1 MKLQSHGI
9 LVMVALVILAVLP
22 LAFTPA
28 SATENVELG
37 SSILTVEAEVSLSE
51 EYGIFRSVRHGMT
64 INVSASSS
72 PQAEGIRELGIRIPR
87 SLPILE
93 LIATPT
99 FNYSIISFNKL
110 VNEIQI
116 SFPNEPREVSVLL
129 TTRFEG
135 DTTFLRN
142 TAKIPIVSI
151 AINRIPTLTTSYIIL
166 IPRDDGTTV
175 TNLSR
180 GDMVPARVSGI
191 DYHTFTNPSNS
202 VVVLY
207 ESIDRLNGAFLFLGV
222 IFASSIGTTYL
233 LSAGNRFR
241 RLVRFSRKVAKRLTP
256 NSVSGSLLTIYVTM
270 AILMLALSLTFGP
283 SPTPRV
289 YLSATRET
297 AEQISPFIVDAG
309 FDFISASEGQS
320 SFDVMA
326 SLGSYNAAVIAD
338 FTPSYVG
345 EQGLPGLGSLNKIF
359 IITNSSTEEFI
370 QTSQRIW
377 ADSVILLEDP
387 SDLTSALQGLE
398 RNSNVFGSA
407 VDQGLFNT
415 VVAFIGLLSFLIAF
429 VATAFLASTIIERKS
444 DRSAVY
450 AIAQTIVFSVMIFS
464 FTQMVYMANAVL
476 LQIPLGL
483 HAGGGSSNL
492 TAVGLLGF
500 GGGSRPRMAFAA
512 LGFVVGALLTRE
524 GRVKF
529 DGKVALALALVGS
542 FMLLNPLNGGLIFH
556 QFLLTFTTSF
566 TPGSSG
572 DSIDVVKTF
581 IGDAGNFWTTSLTTS
596 YFIQRGVPLLYAS
609 TIAMSLYTRLER
621 SVATVVL
628 LGTSFSAS
636 WGFMRLADQV
646 PTKALASIPPGLI
659 LGFAII
665 PLVLVLSY
673 GEGYLRRR
681 IRV

>member
-1 MKLQSHGI
+1 
-9 LVMVALVILAVLP
+9 MVALLILGVIP

-28 SATENVELG
+28 SATEDVELG
-37 SSILTVEAEVSLSE
+37 SSILTVQAEVSLSE
-51 EYGIFRSVRHGMT
+51 EYGLFKSVKHGMT
-64 INVSASSS
+64 INISASSS

-87 SLPILE
+87 GMPILE

-99 FNYSIISFNKL
+99 FTYSIISYSR
-110 VNEIQI
+110 VTNEIQI
-116 SFPNEPREVSVLL
+116 SFPNEPREVSVLF

-142 TAKIPIVSI
+142 TANIQIVSI
-151 AINRIPTLTTSYIIL
+151 AINAIPTLPTSYTIL

-180 GDMVPARVSGI
+180 RDMVPARVSGI
-191 DYHTFTNPSNS
+191 DYHTFTNPSQS
-202 VVVLY
+202 VIVLY
-207 ESIDRLNGAFLFLGV
+207 EEVDRIYGAFLFLGV
-222 IFASSIGTTYL
+222 IFTSSIGTTYL

-241 RLVRFSRKVAKRLTP
+241 RLGRFSRKFAKRLTP

-270 AILMLALSLTFGP
+270 AILMLALSLTVGP

-297 AEQISPFIVDAG
+297 AEEIAPFIVDAG
-309 FDFISASEGQS
+309 FDFITASEGQGA
-320 SFDVMA
+320 FDVMA
-326 SLGSYNAAVIAD
+326 SLGSYNAAIIAD

-377 ADSVILLEDP
+377 EDSVILLEDP
-387 SDLTSALQGLE
+387 SDLTFALQRLE
-398 RNSNVFGSA
+398 LDSNVFGSS
-407 VDQGLFNT
+407 VSQGLFNG
-415 VVAFIGLLSFLIAF
+415 VVAFVGLLSLLIAF

-450 AIAQTIVFSVMIFS
+450 TIAQTIVFSVMIFS
-464 FTQMVYMANAVL
+464 FTQMVYMASAVL

-483 HAGGGSSNL
+483 HSGGGSSNL

-500 GGGSRPRMAFAA
+500 GGGSRPRMALAA
-512 LGFVVGALLTRE
+512 LGFVVGVLLTRE

-542 FMLLNPLNGGLIFH
+542 FMLLNPLNGGLTFH

-566 TPGSSG
+566 TPESSG
-572 DSIDVVKTF
+572 QSIGQIKTF
-581 IGDAGNFWTTSLTTS
+581 IGGAGDFWTSSLTTS

-609 TIAMSLYTRLER
+609 TIPMAMYARLER
-621 SVATVVL
+621 SVATLVL
-628 LGTSFSAS
+628 LGASFGAS

-646 PTKALASIPPGLI
+646 PTKAFASIPPGLI

-665 PLVLVLSY
+665 PLVLLLSY